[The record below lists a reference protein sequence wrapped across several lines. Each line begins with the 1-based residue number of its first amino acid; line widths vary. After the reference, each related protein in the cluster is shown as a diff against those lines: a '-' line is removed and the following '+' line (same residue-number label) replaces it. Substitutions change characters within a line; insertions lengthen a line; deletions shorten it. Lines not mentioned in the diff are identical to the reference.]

1 MNRVESPSHSSCSE
15 EERATV
21 LKAFQSEEKECWKIV
36 AGFLAAILGTF
47 AWSAL
52 ISWTLYGLFCL

>member
-1 MNRVESPSHSSCSE
+1 M
-15 EERATV
+15 